1 MSNHDQL
8 EPKFNKEGSKSS
20 IERQEEVG
28 EQQSKAASSGNERL
42 IGLICFFVGMV
53 MLLSGGSVF
62 PMLLGIVLMML
73 GLPLMIF
80 GRWAGFWQW

>member
-1 MSNHDQL
+1 MSKHSQS
-8 EPKFNKEGSKSS
+8 EPKFDAEKSAAETES
-20 IERQEEVG
+20 QEEAG
-28 EQQSKAASSGNERL
+28 EQQSKAANSGNERL

-62 PMLLGIVLMML
+62 LILLGIVLMMI
-73 GLPLMIF
+73 GLPLMIL